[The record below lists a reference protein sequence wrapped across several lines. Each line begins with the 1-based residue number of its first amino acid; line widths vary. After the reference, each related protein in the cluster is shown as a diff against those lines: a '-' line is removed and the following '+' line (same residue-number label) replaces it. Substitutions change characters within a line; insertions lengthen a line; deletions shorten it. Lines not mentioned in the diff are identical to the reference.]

1 LSTDF
6 TKLLLL
12 LIGAAVAVYLI
23 VVGLVFVAN
32 RRHTRRYRPGRPFTF
47 TPVWFVSQPEEQ
59 AKAGV
64 TAGREL
70 TRSIGA
76 PTRRPEQTGGASD
89 SW

>member
-1 LSTDF
+1 MSTDY

-12 LIGAAVAVYLI
+12 LIGVAVAVYL
-23 VVGLVFVAN
+23 VVAGLVFVAN
-32 RRHTRRYRPGRPFTF
+32 RRSTKRYRPGRPFTF
-47 TPVWFVSQPEEQ
+47 TPVWFVSQPEEH
-59 AKAGV
+59 AKAGL
-64 TAGREL
+64 TTGREL